1 LSNRCRWGVQ
11 LQHIILSHSI
21 NNIGLCCSS
30 FAKLEQAKELAK
42 KEATAVSRSRRQ
54 TQIIRLNS
62 SQGDETEKLLKGVAE
77 KFFVQLSPPK
87 IFSSKQVS
95 CPLSISLISSRRSD
109 SYEVFLFLFAPGHML

>member
-1 LSNRCRWGVQ
+1 MPRGVQ
-11 LQHIILSHSI
+11 LQHLSLSHSI

-62 SQGDETEKLLKGVAE
+62 GQGDETEKLLKGVAE

-95 CPLSISLISSRRSD
+95 CPLSISLISRFSVDYS
-109 SYEVFLFLFAPGHML
+109 